1 MGGRPL
7 GTEDKERIGIS
18 MGGRPLGTEDA
29 PGGCPRGEDLS
40 TAWVDQI
47 RSLGD
52 PFGPWTGKMRRPEAS
67 TTAFGWGRT
76 GAGASGSA
84 PGLVSAAA

>member
-7 GTEDKERIGIS
+7 QDRNFN
-18 MGGRPLGTEDA
+18 GRPPIGDR
-29 PGGCPRGEDLS
+29 GCPRGEDLS

-84 PGLVSAAA
+84 PGLASAAA